1 MVQHVP
7 PPDPPEEPPRD
18 QGRRRPPP
26 DGEADAKREG
36 GRPRKAG
43 VKTLVED
50 GAARRPF
57 MRGIM
62 IHSLLG
68 KGLSFED
75 AYRVASGVRERLRA
89 RPVVARD
96 ELRGLVAE
104 VAGPAVLADV
114 RREPTRGA
122 DIAVTARGRGAP
134 FSKGFLS
141 QSLLAAAIEPT
152 RAFEVARE
160 IEEDLLQ
167 RGVREI
173 DRHELRR
180 LAYRAIHDRVGAQA
194 AERYLVWRRY
204 QHPDK
209 PVILLL
215 GGATGA
221 GKTALAQEVAH
232 RLGIAGV
239 VSTDSIRQIM
249 RIMLSRD
256 LVPAIHASSYDAW
269 RALPDLAG
277 HEDAVIEGFR
287 TMAAT
292 VSVGVRAMIDRAVAE
307 NASLIIDGVS
317 LVPGLLDAASYQDR
331 AHVIFLIVAT
341 LDPEAFAGRFAARA
355 LEAAERPPHRYLENL
370 DAILRI
376 QDYLLELAEQHGVPI
391 VDNVSF
397 DRSVTSII
405 RHVTE
410 TLRKQGDFDAA
421 SLL

>member
-1 MVQHVP
+1 MAE
-7 PPDPPEEPPRD
+7 DEPGD
-18 QGRRRPPP
+18 G
-26 DGEADAKREG
+26 GEAE
-36 GRPRKAG
+36 RPKKPG
-43 VKTLVED
+43 PKTLVAD

-62 IHSLLG
+62 VHSLLG

-75 AYRVASGVRERLRA
+75 AYRVASTVRERLRSH
-89 RPVVARD
+89 PVVSRD

-104 VAGPAVLADV
+104 LAGPAALADV
-114 RREPTRGA
+114 RREPARGS
-122 DIAVTARGRGAP
+122 DILVTARGRGAP

-141 QSLLAAAIEPT
+141 QSLLAAAIDPT

-160 IEEDLLQ
+160 IEEDLLR

-180 LAYRAIHDRVGAQA
+180 LAYRAIHERVGPQA
-194 AERYLVWRRY
+194 AERFLVWRRY
-204 QHPDK
+204 QDPDK

-232 RLGIAGV
+232 RLGIAGL

-249 RIMLSRD
+249 RIMLSKD

-269 RALPDLAG
+269 RALPDAAG
-277 HEDAVIEGFR
+277 LEDPVVEGFR
-287 TMAAT
+287 AMAAT

-317 LVPGLLDAASYQDR
+317 LVPGLLDVASYHDR

-341 LDPEAFAGRFAARA
+341 LDPESFGGRFAARA
-355 LEAAERPPHRYLENL
+355 REAAERPPHRYLENL

-421 SLL
+421 ALL

>member
-1 MVQHVP
+1 MAERMPSQ
-7 PPDPPEEPPRD
+7 RSAS
-18 QGRRRPPP
+18 GG
-26 DGEADAKREG
+26 GEGE
-36 GRPRKAG
+36 RPRKQG
-43 VKTLVED
+43 VKTLVAD
-50 GAARRPF
+50 GPIQRPF

-62 IHSLLG
+62 VHSLLG
-68 KGLSFED
+68 RGLSFEE
-75 AYRVASGVRERLRA
+75 AYRVAGAVRERIRT
-89 RPVVARD
+89 RPVVTRED
-96 ELRGLVAE
+96 LRSLVTEL
-104 VAGPAVLADV
+104 AGPLAEG
-114 RREPTRGA
+114 RREPARGS
-122 DIAVTARGRGAP
+122 DISVTARGRGTP

-141 QSLLAAAIEPT
+141 QSLLAAAIDPSQ
-152 RAFEVARE
+152 AFEVARE
-160 IEEDLLQ
+160 IEEELLG

-204 QHPDK
+204 QDPDK

-232 RLGIAGV
+232 RLGIAGL

-269 RALPDLAG
+269 RVLPDPRSG
-277 HEDAVIEGFR
+277 EDAVIEGFR
-287 TMAAT
+287 SMAAT
-292 VSVGVRAMIDRAVAE
+292 VCVGVRAMMDRAVAE
-307 NASLIIDGVS
+307 NSSLIIDGVS
-317 LVPGLLDAASYQDR
+317 LVPGLIDLASYQDR

-341 LDPEAFAGRFAARA
+341 LEPEAFRSRFAARA
-355 LEAAERPPHRYLENL
+355 REAVERPPHRYVENL
-370 DAILRI
+370 EAILRI

-421 SLL
+421 ALL

>member
-1 MVQHVP
+1 MR
-7 PPDPPEEPPRD
+7 PEP
-18 QGRRRPPP
+18 
-26 DGEADAKREG
+26 
-36 GRPRKAG
+36 
-43 VKTLVED
+43 
-50 GAARRPF
+50 AR
-57 MRGIM
+57 G
-62 IHSLLG
+62 S
-68 KGLSFED
+68 
-75 AYRVASGVRERLRA
+75 
-89 RPVVARD
+89 
-96 ELRGLVAE
+96 
-104 VAGPAVLADV
+104 
-114 RREPTRGA
+114 

-141 QSLLAAAIEPT
+141 QSLLAAAIDPT

-160 IEEDLLQ
+160 IEEDLLR

-180 LAYRAIHDRVGAQA
+180 LAYRAIHERVGPQA
-194 AERYLVWRRY
+194 AERFLVWRRY
-204 QHPDK
+204 QDPDK

-232 RLGIAGV
+232 RLGIAGL

-249 RIMLSRD
+249 RIMLSKD

-269 RALPDLAG
+269 RALPDAAAL
-277 HEDAVIEGFR
+277 DDPVIEGFR
-287 TMAAT
+287 AMATT

-317 LVPGLLDAASYQDR
+317 LVPGLLDVASYHDR

-341 LDPEAFAGRFAARA
+341 LDPEAFGGRFAARA
-355 LEAAERPPHRYLENL
+355 REAAERPPHRYLENL

-421 SLL
+421 ALL

>member
-1 MVQHVP
+1 MAEQVP
-7 PPDPPEEPPRD
+7 RPEGDE
-18 QGRRRPPP
+18 
-26 DGEADAKREG
+26 
-36 GRPRKAG
+36 RPRKAS
-43 VKTLVED
+43 VKTLVAD
-50 GAARRPF
+50 GEVHRPF

-62 IHSLLG
+62 VHSLLAR
-68 KGLSFED
+68 GLSFED
-75 AYRVASGVRERLRA
+75 AYRVSGAVRDRIRPRPLVTREELRA
-89 RPVVARD
+89 
-96 ELRGLVAE
+96 LIAE
-104 VAGPAVLADV
+104 VAGPGTLAEV
-114 RREPTRGA
+114 RREPTRGS
-122 DIAVTARGRGAP
+122 DIQVTARGRGTP

-141 QSLLAAAIEPT
+141 QSLLAAAIEPSE
-152 RAFEVARE
+152 AFEVARE
-160 IEEDLLQ
+160 IEEDLLR

-180 LAYRAIHDRVGAQA
+180 LGYKTIHDRVDAQA

-204 QHPDK
+204 QVPDK

-232 RLGIAGV
+232 RLGIAGL
-239 VSTDSIRQIM
+239 VSTDAIRQVM
-249 RIMLSRD
+249 RIMLSKD

-269 RALPDLAG
+269 RAIPDCANA
-277 HEDAVIEGFR
+277 EDPVIDGFR
-287 TMAAT
+287 QMAAT
-292 VSVGVRAMIDRAVAE
+292 VSVGVRAMMDRAIAE
-307 NASLIIDGVS
+307 NSSLIIDGVS
-317 LVPGLLDAASYQDR
+317 LVPGLLDLASYADR
-331 AHVIFLIVAT
+331 AHVIFLVVAT
-341 LDPEAFAGRFAARA
+341 LESESFRGRFAARGREA
-355 LEAAERPPHRYLENL
+355 LERPPHRYLENL

-421 SLL
+421 ALL

>member
-1 MVQHVP
+1 MA
-7 PPDPPEEPPRD
+7 EEET
-18 QGRRRPPP
+18 GGGG
-26 DGEADAKREG
+26 GEA
-36 GRPRKAG
+36 RPRKPG
-43 VKTLVED
+43 PKTLVAD
-50 GAARRPF
+50 GPAQRPF

-62 IHSLLG
+62 VHSLLG
-68 KGLSFED
+68 KGMSFEE
-75 AYRVASGVRERLRA
+75 AYRVASSVRERVRS
-89 RPVVARD
+89 RPVVTRD
-96 ELRGLVAE
+96 ELRALVGE
-104 VAGPAVLADV
+104 VAGPAALADA
-114 RREPTRGA
+114 RREPTRGS
-122 DIAVTARGRGAP
+122 DIVVTARGRGAP

-141 QSLLAAAIEPT
+141 QSLLAAAIDPT

-160 IEEDLLQ
+160 IEEDLLR

-180 LAYRAIHDRVGAQA
+180 LAYRAIHERVGAQA
-194 AERYLVWRRY
+194 AERFLVWRRY
-204 QHPDK
+204 QDPDK

-232 RLGIAGV
+232 RLGIAGL

-249 RIMLSRD
+249 RIMLSKD

-269 RALPDLAG
+269 RALPDAASL
-277 HEDAVIEGFR
+277 EDPVVEGFR

-317 LVPGLLDAASYQDR
+317 LVPGLVDVASYHDR

-355 LEAAERPPHRYLENL
+355 REAAERPPHRYLENL

-421 SLL
+421 ALL

>member
-1 MVQHVP
+1 
-7 PPDPPEEPPRD
+7 
-18 QGRRRPPP
+18 
-26 DGEADAKREG
+26 
-36 GRPRKAG
+36 
-43 VKTLVED
+43 
-50 GAARRPF
+50 
-57 MRGIM
+57 
-62 IHSLLG
+62 
-68 KGLSFED
+68 LSFEE
-75 AYRVASGVRERLRA
+75 AYRVAGAVRERIRN
-89 RPVVARD
+89 RPVVTRD
-96 ELRGLVAE
+96 ELRALVSE
-104 VAGPAVLADV
+104 LAGPLAEA
-114 RREPTRGA
+114 RREPARGS
-122 DIAVTARGRGAP
+122 DIVVTARGRGTP

-141 QSLLAAAIEPT
+141 QSLLAAAIDPSQ
-152 RAFEVARE
+152 AFEVARE
-160 IEEDLLQ
+160 IEENLLR
-167 RGVREI
+167 RGVGEI

-204 QHPDK
+204 QDPDK

-232 RLGIAGV
+232 RLGIAGL

-269 RALPDLAG
+269 RALPDPRAG
-277 HEDAVIEGFR
+277 DDAVIEGFR
-287 TMAAT
+287 SMAAT
-292 VSVGVRAMIDRAVAE
+292 VSVGVRAMMDRAVAE
-307 NASLIIDGVS
+307 NSSLIIDGVS
-317 LVPGLLDAASYQDR
+317 LVPGLVDLASYQDR

-341 LDPEAFAGRFAARA
+341 LESEAFGSRFAARA
-355 LEAAERPPHRYLENL
+355 REAAERPPHRYLENL

-421 SLL
+421 ALL

>member
-1 MVQHVP
+1 MAGKLP
-7 PPDPPEEPPRD
+7 SDAGPKEEGDPDRL
-18 QGRRRPPP
+18 
-26 DGEADAKREG
+26 
-36 GRPRKAG
+36 RKPSA
-43 VKTLVED
+43 KTLVAD
-50 GAARRPF
+50 GTAERPF
-57 MRGIM
+57 MRGILV
-62 IHSLLG
+62 HSLMG
-68 KGLSFED
+68 RGMSFEE
-75 AYRVASGVRERLRA
+75 AYRVAGAVRERIRT
-89 RPVVARD
+89 RPVVTRD
-96 ELRGLVAE
+96 ELRALVTE
-104 VAGPAVLADV
+104 LAGPLAETP
-114 RREPTRGA
+114 REPTRGS
-122 DIAVTARGRGAP
+122 DISVTARGRGTP

-141 QSLLAAAIEPT
+141 QSLLAAAIDPSE
-152 RAFEVARE
+152 AFQVARE
-160 IEEDLLQ
+160 IEENLLR

-180 LAYRAIHDRVGAQA
+180 LAYRAIHERVGAQA

-204 QHPDK
+204 QDPDK

-232 RLGIAGV
+232 RLGIAGL

-269 RALPDLAG
+269 RALPDQQRG
-277 HEDAVIEGFR
+277 EDAVIEGFR
-287 TMAAT
+287 SMAAT
-292 VSVGVRAMIDRAVAE
+292 VSVGVRAMMDRAVAE
-307 NASLIIDGVS
+307 NSSLIIDGVS
-317 LVPGLLDAASYQDR
+317 LVPSLIDLASYHDR

-341 LDPEAFAGRFAARA
+341 LEPEAFGSRFAARGR
-355 LEAAERPPHRYLENL
+355 EAVERPPHRYVENL

-376 QDYLLELAEQHGVPI
+376 QDYLLDLAEQHGVPI

-421 SLL
+421 ALL

>member
-1 MVQHVP
+1 MAERMP
-7 PPDPPEEPPRD
+7 S
-18 QGRRRPPP
+18 QG
-26 DGEADAKREG
+26 DGGGGDEG
-36 GRPRKAG
+36 ERPRKPG
-43 VKTLVED
+43 VKTLVAD
-50 GAARRPF
+50 GPIQRPF

-62 IHSLLG
+62 VHSLLG
-68 KGLSFED
+68 RGLSFEE
-75 AYRVASGVRERLRA
+75 AYRVAGAVRDRI
-89 RPVVARD
+89 RPRSMVTRD
-96 ELRGLVAE
+96 ELRSLVIE
-104 VAGPAVLADV
+104 LAGPLAEG
-114 RREPTRGA
+114 RREPAARGS
-122 DIAVTARGRGAP
+122 DIAVTARGRGTP

-141 QSLLAAAIEPT
+141 QSLLAAAIDPSQ
-152 RAFEVARE
+152 AFEVARE
-160 IEEDLLQ
+160 IEEELLR

-204 QHPDK
+204 QDPDK

-232 RLGIAGV
+232 RLGIAGL

-269 RALPDLAG
+269 RALPDQRGA
-277 HEDAVIEGFR
+277 EDAVIEGFR
-287 TMAAT
+287 SMAAT
-292 VSVGVRAMIDRAVAE
+292 VSVGVRAMMDRAVAE
-307 NASLIIDGVS
+307 NSSLIIDGVS
-317 LVPGLLDAASYQDR
+317 LVPGLIDLASYQDR

-341 LDPEAFAGRFAARA
+341 LEPEAFKGRFAARA
-355 LEAAERPPHRYLENL
+355 REAAERPPHRYVENL
-370 DAILRI
+370 EAILRI

-421 SLL
+421 ALL

>member
-1 MVQHVP
+1 MA
-7 PPDPPEEPPRD
+7 EEASE
-18 QGRRRPPP
+18 G
-26 DGEADAKREG
+26 GG
-36 GRPRKAG
+36 GRPRKPGA
-43 VKTLVED
+43 KTLVDD
-50 GAARRPF
+50 GSARRPF

-62 IHSLLG
+62 VHALLG

-75 AYRVASGVRERLRA
+75 AYRVASSVRERLRS
-89 RPVVARD
+89 RPVVTRD
-96 ELRGLVAE
+96 ELRQLVAE
-104 VAGPAVLADV
+104 LAGPGALAEV
-114 RREPTRGA
+114 RREPARGS
-122 DIAVTARGRGAP
+122 DILVTARGRGAP

-141 QSLLAAAIEPT
+141 QSLLAAAIDPA
-152 RAFEVARE
+152 RAFDVARE
-160 IEEDLLQ
+160 IEEDLLR

-180 LAYRAIHDRVGAQA
+180 LAYRAIHERVGAQA
-194 AERYLVWRRY
+194 AERFLVWRRY
-204 QHPDK
+204 QDPDK

-232 RLGIAGV
+232 RLGIAGL

-249 RIMLSRD
+249 RIMLSKD

-269 RALPDLAG
+269 RTLPDAAAL
-277 HEDAVIEGFR
+277 EDPVVEGFR
-287 TMAAT
+287 AMAAT

-317 LVPGLLDAASYQDR
+317 LVPGLFDVASYHDR

-355 LEAAERPPHRYLENL
+355 REAAERPPHRYLENL

>member
-1 MVQHVP
+1 MAEQVP
-7 PPDPPEEPPRD
+7 R
-18 QGRRRPPP
+18 P
-26 DGEADAKREG
+26 DGDG
-36 GRPRKAG
+36 QPRKPS
-43 VKTLVED
+43 VKTLVAD
-50 GAARRPF
+50 GDVQRPF

-62 IHSLLG
+62 VHSLLARG
-68 KGLSFED
+68 MSFEE
-75 AYRVASGVRERLRA
+75 AYEVTGSVRDRIRH
-89 RPVVARD
+89 RPVVTRA
-96 ELRGLVAE
+96 ELRALVTE
-104 VAGPAVLADV
+104 IVEPGKLSEPRRDPA
-114 RREPTRGA
+114 RGA
-122 DIAVTARGRGAP
+122 DIRIMARGRGTP

-141 QSLLAAAIEPT
+141 QSLLAAAIDPSE
-152 RAFEVARE
+152 AFEVARE
-160 IEEDLLQ
+160 IEEDLLR

-180 LAYRAIHDRVGAQA
+180 HAYRAVHDRVGAQA

-204 QHPDK
+204 QVPDK

-232 RLGIAGV
+232 RLGVAGL
-239 VSTDSIRQIM
+239 VSTDAIRQIM
-249 RIMLSRD
+249 RIMLSKD

-269 RALPDLAG
+269 RAIPDCAAA
-277 HEDAVIEGFR
+277 EDPVIDGFR
-287 TMAAT
+287 QMAAT
-292 VSVGVRAMIDRAVAE
+292 VSVGVRAMMDRAIAE
-307 NASLIIDGVS
+307 NTSLIIDGVS
-317 LVPGLLDAASYQDR
+317 LVPGLVDLASYADR
-331 AHVIFLIVAT
+331 AHVIFLVVAT
-341 LDPEAFAGRFAARA
+341 LEPESFRGRFASRGR
-355 LEAAERPPHRYLENL
+355 EASERPPHRYLENL

-421 SLL
+421 ALL

>member
-1 MVQHVP
+1 MA
-7 PPDPPEEPPRD
+7 EESPGRAGAGSRPRRT
-18 QGRRRPPP
+18 GAKTLVA
-26 DGEADAKREG
+26 DGEAE
-36 GRPRKAG
+36 
-43 VKTLVED
+43 
-50 GAARRPF
+50 RPF

-62 IHSLLG
+62 VHSLLG
-68 KGLSFED
+68 RGLSFED
-75 AYRVASGVRERLRA
+75 AYRVASAVRERLRA
-89 RPVVARD
+89 RPVITRD
-96 ELRGLVAE
+96 ELRALVGE
-104 VAGPAVLADV
+104 LAGPLAPEA
-114 RREPTRGA
+114 RREPTRGS
-122 DIAVTARGRGAP
+122 DILVSARGRGSP

-141 QSLLAAAIEPT
+141 QSLLAAAIDPSQ
-152 RAFEVARE
+152 AFEVARE
-160 IEEDLLQ
+160 IEEDLLR
-167 RGVREI
+167 RGVRQI

-180 LAYRAIHDRVGAQA
+180 LAYRAVHDRVGAQA

-204 QHPDK
+204 QEPDK

-232 RLGIAGV
+232 RLGIAGL
-239 VSTDSIRQIM
+239 VSTDAIRQVM
-249 RIMLSRD
+249 RLTLSKD

-269 RALPDLAG
+269 RALPELSRA
-277 HEDAVIEGFR
+277 EDPVVEGFR
-287 TMAAT
+287 AMAST
-292 VSVGVRAMIDRAVAE
+292 VSVGVRAMMDRAVAE

-317 LVPGLLDAASYQDR
+317 LVPGLIDLGSYQDR

-341 LDPEAFAGRFAARA
+341 LDPEAFASRFAARA
-355 LEAAERPPHRYLENL
+355 REAVERPPHRYLENL

-376 QDYLLELAEQHGVPI
+376 QDYLLELAEQSGVPI

-421 SLL
+421 TLL

>member
-1 MVQHVP
+1 MAG
-7 PPDPPEEPPRD
+7 DAPEP
-18 QGRRRPPP
+18 
-26 DGEADAKREG
+26 GERARKPG
-36 GRPRKAG
+36 GKI
-43 VKTLVED
+43 LVVD

-62 IHSLLG
+62 VHSLQS
-68 KGLSFED
+68 KGLSFDD
-75 AYRVASGVRERLRA
+75 AFSVASTVRERIRA
-89 RPVVARD
+89 RPDVTRD
-96 ELRGLVAE
+96 ELRALVAE
-104 VAGPAVLADV
+104 LAGPAAAAEA
-114 RREPTRGA
+114 RREPARGS
-122 DIAVTARGRGAP
+122 DIAVTARGRGTP

-141 QSLLAAAIEPT
+141 QSLLAAAIEPNQ
-152 RAFEVARE
+152 AFDVARE

-180 LAYRAIHDRVGAQA
+180 LAYGAIHERVGPQA

-204 QHPDK
+204 QEPDK

-232 RLGIAGV
+232 RLGVAGL
-239 VSTDSIRQIM
+239 VSTDAIRQIM
-249 RIMLSRD
+249 RLMLSRD
-256 LVPAIHASSYDAW
+256 LAPAIHASSYDAW
-269 RALPDLAG
+269 RHLPDLAG
-277 HEDAVIEGFR
+277 ADDPVVEGFR
-287 TMAAT
+287 QMATT
-292 VSVGVRAMIDRAVAE
+292 VSVGVRALLDRAVAE
-307 NASLIIDGVS
+307 NASLIVDGVS
-317 LVPGLLDAASYQDR
+317 LVPGLLDLPSYADR

-341 LDPEAFAGRFAARA
+341 LDPEAFANRFAQRARTA
-355 LEAAERPPHRYLENL
+355 VERAPHRYLENL

-376 QDYLLELAEQHGVPI
+376 QDYLLELAEQHDVPI

-410 TLRKQGDFDAA
+410 TLRKKGDFDAA
-421 SLL
+421 ALL

>member
-1 MVQHVP
+1 MMEEARSGKAKPGQH
-7 PPDPPEEPPRD
+7 
-18 QGRRRPPP
+18 
-26 DGEADAKREG
+26 G
-36 GRPRKAG
+36 GDRPRKSGA
-43 VKTLVED
+43 KLVVAD
-50 GAARRPF
+50 GTAERPF

-62 IHSLLG
+62 VHSLLSRG
-68 KGLSFED
+68 MSFED
-75 AYRVASGVRERLRA
+75 AYRVAGAVRERIRT
-89 RPVVARD
+89 RSVVSRD
-96 ELRGLVAE
+96 ELRALVAE
-104 VAGPAVLADV
+104 LAGPLGEAA
-114 RREPTRGA
+114 REPARGS
-122 DIAVTARGRGAP
+122 DISVTARGRPTP

-141 QSLLAAAIEPT
+141 QSLLAAAIEPNE
-152 RAFEVARE
+152 AFEVARE
-160 IEEDLLQ
+160 IEENLLR

-180 LAYRAIHDRVGAQA
+180 LAYRAVHDRVGAQA

-204 QHPDK
+204 QDPDK

-232 RLGIAGV
+232 RLGIAGL

-269 RALPDLAG
+269 RTLPDQPPGADSVL
-277 HEDAVIEGFR
+277 EGFR
-287 TMAAT
+287 AMSAT

-307 NASLIIDGVS
+307 NSSLIIDGVS
-317 LVPGLLDAASYQDR
+317 LVPGLIDLEGYRDR

-341 LDPEAFAGRFAARA
+341 LDAEAFASRFAARGR
-355 LEAAERPPHRYLENL
+355 EAAERPPHRYLENL

-376 QDYLLELAEQHGVPI
+376 QEYLLELADQHGVPI

-410 TLRKQGDFDAA
+410 TLRKRGDFDAA
-421 SLL
+421 ALL